1 MLEKFLQAIR
11 EKRYLSVDFIANEDN
26 LLRNRKCVPFD
37 YGESRRYKDGKDRF
51 HFLDLNSPNGKHNLS
66 ILPQQVKKVEI
77 LDEFFEPSEYVTWT
91 PITWIVKRDWGVYS

>member
-1 MLEKFLQAIR
+1 MLEKFLQAIH
-11 EKRYLSVDFIANEDN
+11 EKRYLSVDFIAKEDN

-37 YGESRRYKDGKDRF
+37 YGKSRRYKDGKDRF
-51 HFLDLNSPNGKHNLS
+51 HFLDLNSPDGKHNLS
-66 ILPQQVKKVEI
+66 ILPQQVKKIEI